1 MRNVP
6 KGDDKMTK
14 KFQYGGQALI
24 EGVMMRGA
32 KQMAIAVRRP
42 SGDILVES
50 SQISSLAEKLPL
62 LKLPLLRGVLALVE
76 SLVIGVR
83 ALTFSANMAVGEE
96 EELSKGELAVTI
108 LLAIGLAVVLFIIIP
123 TTAAFYLKGFVGGG
137 VWQNLVEGF
146 IRITMFVLYVIVISR
161 IKDIQRV
168 FQYHGAE
175 HKVIHAYEAGEEL
188 TVENAKRHSSLHPR
202 CGTAFLLLVMV
213 LTIFVYSTLQTP
225 NLMFRVVSRL
235 ALLPLIAGMG
245 YEILKWSS
253 RHTRSPL
260 VKLLITP
267 GLWLQRLTTRPP
279 DDSQVEVAIKAMEEV
294 LNQEKRAEKATLHQP
309 A

>member
-1 MRNVP
+1 
-6 KGDDKMTK
+6 MTK
-14 KFQYGGQALI
+14 KFQYGGQAII

-50 SQISSLAEKLPL
+50 SQISSLAEKLPF

-83 ALTFSANMAVGEE
+83 ALTFSANMAVGEEE

-225 NLMFRVVSRL
+225 NLMFRVLSRL

-253 RHTRSPL
+253 RHTKSPL

>member
-1 MRNVP
+1 
-6 KGDDKMTK
+6 MTK

-62 LKLPLLRGVLALVE
+62 LKLPLLRGVLALAE

-96 EELSKGELAVTI
+96 EEELSKGELALTI

-137 VWQNLVEGF
+137 VWQNLTEGI